1 VTALGDDVRLACS
14 TEVLWRVLDGEA
26 VLLDLAS
33 GTYFGL
39 NVVGSRVWELL
50 SAGKSLG
57 EVRAA
62 LLDEFEVDAGVL
74 EQDLRELLEMLQSRG
89 LVKTAS

>member
-1 VTALGDDVRLACS
+1 MTYADDVRISCS
-14 TEVLWRVLDGEA
+14 PDVLSRVLEGEA

-39 NVVGSRVWELL
+39 NVVGSRVWELI
-50 SAGKSLG
+50 SSGKSLG

-62 LLDEFEVDAGVL
+62 LLEEFEVDREVL
-74 EQDLRELLEMLQSRG
+74 ERDLQDLLKQLLERG
-89 LVKTAS
+89 LIRS